1 MTKAEMARRR
11 IEPLAYLWV
20 VYVDKKPA
28 VWCTSKREAEKYR
41 RWGKRKRRRSIN
53 IVRYDC
59 E

>member
-11 IEPLAYLWV
+11 IEPLPALWV

-28 VWCTSKREAEKYR
+28 VWCKSKKAAEPYR